1 MLVISDASPV
11 NVLIRIE
18 LVHVLPMLYGR
29 VIIPSLVAGELA
41 DPRAPKSVRE
51 FMALPPKWVEVQSPR
66 EVLQIGRLGDGE
78 AAAISLAREIEADL
92 LLVDDRKARREAAR
106 LGVNIVGTIGILEAA
121 ADRDLVNLSDA
132 LARLRM
138 TDFKAS
144 DRLFADAIYREN
156 KRRRQMPGE
165 AK

>member
-1 MLVISDASPV
+1 
-11 NVLIRIE
+11 
-18 LVHVLPMLYGR
+18 
-29 VIIPSLVAGELA
+29 
-41 DPRAPKSVRE
+41 
-51 FMALPPKWVEVQSPR
+51 
-66 EVLQIGRLGDGE
+66 
-78 AAAISLAREIEADL
+78 